1 MEELTIKY
9 PKDLELTVNLTKAE
23 MEQHLRLM
31 AALKMYELGKNFAG
45 KAGELAGL
53 SPPQFFESC
62 GMYGVSIFNY
72 SSEEIEDEL
81 QEDLVNL
88 RSFIK

>member
-81 QEDLVNL
+81 QQDLVNL

>member
-31 AALKMYELGKNFAG
+31 AALKMYELGKISAG

-53 SPPQFFESC
+53 SRPQFFESC

-72 SSEEIEDEL
+72 GSEEIEDEL
-81 QEDLVNL
+81 QQDLVNL

>member
-31 AALKMYELGKNFAG
+31 AALKMYELGKISA
-45 KAGELAGL
+45 LLLLLRL
-53 SPPQFFESC
+53 SLFRRFISARL
-62 GMYGVSIFNY
+62 
-72 SSEEIEDEL
+72 L
-81 QEDLVNL
+81 QK
-88 RSFIK
+88 S

>member
-62 GMYGVSIFNY
+62 GIYGVSIFNY

-81 QEDLVNL
+81 QQDLVNL

>member
-9 PKDLELTVNLTKAE
+9 PTGLELAVNLTKAE

-31 AALKMYELGKNFAG
+31 AALKMYELGKISAG

-53 SPPQFFESC
+53 SRPQFYEAC
-62 GMYGVSIFNY
+62 GMYRVSIFNY
-72 SSEEIEDEL
+72 PPEEVESELE
-81 QEDLVNL
+81 QDLANL
-88 RSFIK
+88 RGLVK

>member
-23 MEQHLRLM
+23 MELHLRLM

-62 GMYGVSIFNY
+62 GIYGVSIFNY

-81 QEDLVNL
+81 QQDLVNL

>member
-31 AALKMYELGKNFAG
+31 AALKMYELGKIFAG
-45 KAGELAGL
+45 KAGELASL

>member
-23 MEQHLRLM
+23 MEQHLQLM

-62 GMYGVSIFNY
+62 GIYGVSIFNY

-81 QEDLVNL
+81 QQDLVNL

>member
-31 AALKMYELGKNFAG
+31 AALKMYELGKISAG

-53 SPPQFFESC
+53 SRPQFFESC

-81 QEDLVNL
+81 QQDLVNL

>member
-9 PKDLELTVNLTKAE
+9 PTGLELAVNLTKAE

-31 AALKMYELGKNFAG
+31 AALKMYELGKISAG

-53 SPPQFFESC
+53 SRPQFLEAC
-62 GMYGVSIFNY
+62 GMYRVSIFNY
-72 SSEEIEDEL
+72 PPEEVESELE
-81 QEDLVNL
+81 QDLANL
-88 RSFIK
+88 RGLVK

>member
-9 PKDLELTVNLTKAE
+9 PKYLELTVNLTKAE

-62 GMYGVSIFNY
+62 GIYGVSIFNY

>member
-9 PKDLELTVNLTKAE
+9 PKYLELTVNLTKAE

-81 QEDLVNL
+81 QQDLVNL

>member
-9 PKDLELTVNLTKAE
+9 PKYLELTVNLTKAE

-45 KAGELAGL
+45 KA
-53 SPPQFFESC
+53 P
-62 GMYGVSIFNY
+62 
-72 SSEEIEDEL
+72 D
-81 QEDLVNL
+81 
-88 RSFIK
+88 

>member
-9 PKDLELTVNLTKAE
+9 PKYLELTVNLTKAE

-62 GMYGVSIFNY
+62 GIYGVSIFNY

-81 QEDLVNL
+81 QQDLVNL

>member
-1 MEELTIKY
+1 MEQHL
-9 PKDLELTVNLTKAE
+9 D
-23 MEQHLRLM
+23 QHLRLM
-31 AALKMYELGKNFAG
+31 AALKMYELGKISAG

-53 SPPQFFESC
+53 SRPQFFESC

-81 QEDLVNL
+81 QQDLVNL

>member
-53 SPPQFFESC
+53 SPPHFFESC

>member
-62 GMYGVSIFNY
+62 GIYGVSIFNY

>member
-23 MEQHLRLM
+23 MEQHLQLM

-62 GMYGVSIFNY
+62 GIYGVSIFNY